1 MSLTGVNCGMFV
13 NLKNNME
20 VGQQVRLKRLRDR
33 VPSDVAAKL
42 GAIGTIRDFKM
53 VDGSGVGYLV
63 EFTDKFATW
72 VFPDEIEAA

>member
-1 MSLTGVNCGMFV
+1 MFV
-13 NLKNNME
+13 DLKSNME

-33 VPSDVAAKL
+33 VPSEVSAKL
-42 GAIGTIRDFKM
+42 GAVGIIRDFKM

-72 VFPDEIEAA
+72 VFEDEVESA